1 MSEQEQTPR
10 ERVQEWLSGDHE
22 GIAMYGATREVRE
35 AIRAVLA
42 ALGQAQGVYETSHA
56 SRVHADGCVLKLEA
70 ERDALREERDGLAA
84 TIRAWPKYRYDS
96 GYEIGADSDQKTIAA
111 LVAEVERVKMLL
123 GKAAQEIHCAG
134 PVDHRIRVLRREHAD
149 LVLRLADRAERAEAA
164 LRLALEEL
172 HGGLPDDA
180 EVTLEAALRDTAPRE
195 EE

>member
-111 LVAEVERVKMLL
+111 LVAEVE
-123 GKAAQEIHCAG
+123 QW
-134 PVDHRIRVLRREHAD
+134 
-149 LVLRLADRAERAEAA
+149 
-164 LRLALEEL
+164 
-172 HGGLPDDA
+172 
-180 EVTLEAALRDTAPRE
+180 RDTARSEMAGRAAAEAEVERLRAE
-195 EE
+195 E